1 MTVRNVR
8 DVVALDSSTPK
19 LATLVGE
26 AGERPTMGVIKAFL
40 GRMNDNMHLPNGLT
54 PDNINDIA
62 EYLVTEPEV
71 TCWLTLADVRM
82 LCRRIEDGAYMRL
95 DNRFGKDD
103 FHYCLGRYCGERREE
118 HLRVAQKEQ
127 ERYLGKTVEGDGT
140 VADAVAVVRDAIRH
154 VVPAPPRGATKEDD
168 RSRKVVNTAK
178 VLMQQRG
185 IGWREAIDLAADM
198 VEKGGRG

>member
-1 MTVRNVR
+1 MTVRNIR
-8 DVVALDSSTPK
+8 DVVALGSSTPK

-26 AGERPTMGVIKAFL
+26 AGERPTMGVIKALL

-71 TCWLTLADVRM
+71 TCWLTLADVRV

-103 FHYCLGRYCGERREE
+103 FHYCLGRYCGERSEE
-118 HLRVAQKEQ
+118 HQRVAQKER
-127 ERYLGKTVEGDGT
+127 ERYLGKTVEDGET
-140 VADAVAVVRDAIRH
+140 AEAVSIVRDALRH
-154 VVPAPPRGATKEDD
+154 VVPTPPREDTTEEN
-168 RSRKVVNTAK
+168 RARKVTNTAK
-178 VLMQQRG
+178 VIMQQRG
-185 IGWREAIDLAADM
+185 IGWCEAIDLAADM
-198 VEKGGRG
+198 VEKGGKA